1 MGKRT
6 VILCKREGR
15 GMKIAVSG
23 KGGVG
28 KTTVAGT
35 LARIFTCKG
44 FKVLAI
50 DADPNANL
58 GLTLGVPLDQAK
70 TVIPVSENA
79 SLIEE
84 KTGVKPESYGGVFR
98 LSFSV
103 DDVIDRFGV
112 QTLDGVTLLV
122 MGVVR
127 SAGQGCMCPANALV
141 RALIR
146 HLIVRR
152 EEVVV
157 LDMEAG
163 TEHLGRRTAEHV
175 NVMLIVSDAN
185 RKSLE
190 TAKNIYALSR
200 EMGVEQAFIV
210 GNKVLNPFKEG
221 VIKEYCADNG
231 LFLLTL
237 IPYDEKIRKND
248 VKGEALD
255 LYKAS
260 SGLTAIKTL
269 SERLLST
276 SLD

>member
-1 MGKRT
+1 
-6 VILCKREGR
+6 
-15 GMKIAVSG
+15 MKIAVSG

-35 LARIFTCKG
+35 LARIFARKG
-44 FKVLAI
+44 LKVLAI

-58 GLTLGVPLDQAK
+58 GLTLGVSLDQAK
-70 TVIPVSENA
+70 KVVPVSENVD
-79 SLIEE
+79 LIEE

-98 LSFSV
+98 LSFRV
-103 DDVIDRFGV
+103 DDIIDRFGV
-112 QTLDGVTLLV
+112 QTPDGVTLLV

-175 NVMLIVSDAN
+175 NVMLIISDAN

-190 TAKNIYALSR
+190 TAKNIHALSR

-210 GNKVLNPFKEG
+210 GNKVLDSFEED
-221 VIKEYCADNG
+221 VIKEYCTNNDIS
-231 LFLLTL
+231 LLTI
-237 IPYDEKIRKND
+237 IPYDEEIRKND

-255 LYKAS
+255 FSTAS
-260 SGLTAIKTL
+260 PGLNAITAL
-269 SERLLST
+269 SERLLSA
-276 SLD
+276 SLE